1 MIVVTHIPR
10 APLNEFVESLWF
22 HEGLNPDHRLERV
35 LPEGSAELIINLR
48 DEDRHVFDRANYRPQ
63 RSYRRSWLSGPH
75 SEFIVID
82 TAPNASMIGAHFR
95 PGGANAFFPLPLGEL
110 RNNVLDLDV
119 FWKSAADSLRDQLLE
134 AASPTEKFRIFEDA
148 LLARCRSVESTHRAV
163 SHALDCFMREP
174 GGAAIGTVADRVG
187 FSPRHFIEL
196 FNDQVGMTPKVFCRV
211 RRFQRALYQI
221 HRHRD
226 FAWADLAVDCG
237 YYDQAHLI
245 HDFKEFCGMTPG
257 DYLKQP
263 PQYPNFVPVR

>member
-10 APLNEFVESLWF
+10 APLNQCIELLWF

-48 DEDRHVFDRANYRPQ
+48 DEDRHLFDHANYRPQ

-82 TAPNASMIGAHFR
+82 TAPNASMIGAHFK
-95 PGGANAFFPLPLGEL
+95 PGGASAFFRLPLGEL
-110 RNNVLDLDV
+110 RNSVVDLEV
-119 FWKSAADSLRDQLLE
+119 FWNTAAGTLRDQLLE
-134 AASPTEKFRIFEDA
+134 APTPTDKFRILEDA
-148 LLARCRSVESTHRAV
+148 LLACRRGLELNHRAV
-163 SHALDCFMREP
+163 RYALDYFMREP
-174 GGAAIGTVADRVG
+174 GSVAIGAVAHRVG

-211 RRFQRALYQI
+211 RRFQRAIYQI
-221 HRHRD
+221 HRRGMT
-226 FAWADLAVDCG
+226 WADLAVVCG

-245 HDFKEFCGMTPG
+245 RDFKEFCGMTPG
-257 DYLKQP
+257 DYLEQR